1 MPLGPP
7 DFYKEQ
13 SIDLALRTDVAGI
26 DAKARHV
33 ILASGRSVPF
43 DKLLLATRSGKHGLR
58 AASLPLAPQ
67 RSSKMLSDRKYEEL
81 VAELMDSAKEIANDD
96 SDFLTDFRGFA
107 RVMWSDDYHMK
118 DVDAS
123 RNENEAALYEA
134 YRRLKQD
141 ENND

>member
-43 DKLLLATRSGKHGLR
+43 DKLLLATRSGSRDSGRPRFRLHHRGAVR
-58 AASLPLAPQ
+58 CCQIESM
-67 RSSKMLSDRKYEEL
+67 RS
-81 VAELMDSAKEIANDD
+81 
-96 SDFLTDFRGFA
+96 
-107 RVMWSDDYHMK
+107 
-118 DVDAS
+118 
-123 RNENEAALYEA
+123 
-134 YRRLKQD
+134 
-141 ENND
+141 